1 MQAWRS
7 AAGMGLAF
15 GSKVLFVLAWQAA
28 LYAVWRQPNFERLLQ
43 SGCWLFLAILLIAP
57 VFRVWYVAWPL
68 ALAALLEWR
77 VIGRLTSTFA
87 ASAPLVY
94 LDWGSNNWF
103 GVFVFLPV
111 LVMLLYEF
119 WHARVYHWR
128 SLLKVYSAV
137 RGRAAQY

>member
-1 MQAWRS
+1 
-7 AAGMGLAF
+7 
-15 GSKVLFVLAWQAA
+15 
-28 LYAVWRQPNFERLLQ
+28 
-43 SGCWLFLAILLIAP
+43 
-57 VFRVWYVAWPL
+57 VFRFWYVAGPR
-68 ALAALLEWR
+68 ALADLLVGR
-77 VIGRLTSTFA
+77 VMGRQTSTFA

-119 WHARVYHWR
+119 WHARLYHWR